1 MNKED
6 LVRVLKMAN
15 CDANSI
21 AFAINAWEMG
31 AEWEQ
36 EQCAKLA
43 EDLGADGYDSEKIA
57 YFIRA
62 RKPLNVFTMGE
73 TIHRE

>member
-1 MNKED
+1 
-6 LVRVLKMAN
+6 
-15 CDANSI
+15 
-21 AFAINAWEMG
+21 MG

-62 RKPLNVFTMGE
+62 KKPLNVFTMGE
-73 TIHRE
+73 TRE

>member
-1 MNKED
+1 MSKDEMIEM
-6 LVRVLKMAN
+6 LKIAN
-15 CDANSI
+15 CDINTI
-21 AFAINAWEMG
+21 IFAVNAWEMG
-31 AEWEQ
+31 AEWQQ

-62 RKPLNVFTMGE
+62 RKPLNVFTVGE

>member
-1 MNKED
+1 MSKDE
-6 LVRVLKMAN
+6 LIEMLKIAN
-15 CDANSI
+15 CDINTI
-21 AFAINAWEMG
+21 IFAVNAWEMG
-31 AEWEQ
+31 AEWQQ

-62 RKPLNVFTMGE
+62 KKPLNVFMMGE
-73 TIHRE
+73 TRE

>member
-1 MNKED
+1 MSKDE
-6 LVRVLKMAN
+6 LIEMLKIAN
-15 CDANSI
+15 CDINTI
-21 AFAINAWEMG
+21 IFAVNAWEMG
-31 AEWEQ
+31 AEWQQ

-62 RKPLNVFTMGE
+62 KKPLIVTMGK

>member
-31 AEWEQ
+31 AEWQKEQ
-36 EQCAKLA
+36 TEQSITIGK
-43 EDLGADGYDSEKIA
+43 
-57 YFIRA
+57 
-62 RKPLNVFTMGE
+62 